1 SERLTL
7 EQLADDVGESVA
19 GAVRT
24 GRADVV
30 DRHAVRMIELPRRA
44 RLALEAA
51 EAVLVL
57 GERLG
62 QDLDRDVPLQPGVPG
77 AVDLAHPAR
86 AEERLDLVWPE
97 VCALRNGGCHR

>member
-1 SERLTL
+1 SERLAL
-7 EQLADDVGESVA
+7 EQLADDVGESVG
-19 GAVRT
+19 GAVRP

-30 DRHAVRMIELPRRA
+30 DRHDVRMVELARRA
-44 RLALEAA
+44 GLALEAA

-77 AVDLAHPAR
+77 AVDLAHPAC
-86 AEERLDLVWPE
+86 AEEGVDLVWAQARARGDG
-97 VCALRNGGCHR
+97 VW